1 MPTRRDAIPL
11 SDPVH
16 HAARV
21 AGQPPSPAPNS
32 DDAAA
37 ERDAPR
43 ADERDL
49 LLAIG
54 APGAGKTVWLARML
68 DALATET
75 VVAGGRIDPHAPR
88 NGPGSVAISAQ
99 PLSDA
104 TSAHVRSI
112 VSGLDDRGW
121 PLPTTEP
128 FDHEVLF
135 RLEDPDGV
143 RERRLT
149 IVDLPGPALL
159 SAFAPSNPST
169 LTISWTVGNQL
180 QRTAAVLAFVD
191 PAALA
196 ARTQAAIDGLNAV
209 ISMLEHLRS
218 QPHGRSVPVVI
229 VLSRADRGYKAIL
242 AEGGMRRFMDRHLGG
257 LLAACE
263 SGRVYLSSATRSR
276 LVSRGVREPSNRRP
290 PENLVEPMAFLL
302 ELVLEVDALQRVAD
316 ARARDAAGRARDGSP
331 ADRPPATAVGDRPI
345 PAWAWTLFAIGMLA
359 AAVAAADLAIGFS
372 RGADPRGTTAAEG
385 GPVMRDATGVRDA
398 PRPAQSPAQSPAKS
412 LAPGAPN
419 DAPAPSGTAD
429 DRREPPSE
437 SEVRP

>member
-11 SDPVH
+11 SDPVADAVRATRGGVPPE
-16 HAARV
+16 AA
-21 AGQPPSPAPNS
+21 S
-32 DDAAA
+32 DDGPV
-37 ERDAPR
+37 ERDAAR
-43 ADERDL
+43 AGERDL
-49 LLAIG
+49 VLAIG
-54 APGAGKTVWLARML
+54 APGAGKTVWIARML

-88 NGPGSVAISAQ
+88 TGPDSVTISAE
-99 PLSDA
+99 PLSEA
-104 TSAHVRSI
+104 TATRVRTI
-112 VSGLDDRGW
+112 VSGLDDRRW

-128 FDHEVLF
+128 FDHDVLF
-135 RLEDPDGV
+135 RLGDPDGV

-180 QRTAAVLAFVD
+180 QRTAAVLAFLD

-218 QPHGRSVPVVI
+218 QPHGRSVPVVVI
-229 VLSRADRGYKAIL
+229 LSRADRGYKSIL
-242 AEGGMRRFMDRHLGG
+242 GEGGMRRFMDRHLGG

-263 SGRVYLSSATRSR
+263 SGRVYISSATRSR

-316 ARARDAAGRARDGSP
+316 ARARVAAERARESAP
-331 ADRPPATAVGDRPI
+331 AERLPAAREGERPI
-345 PAWAWTLFAIGMLA
+345 PAWAWILFAIGMLA

-372 RGADPRGTTAAEG
+372 SGAGDRGTTAPQNGAEMR
-385 GPVMRDATGVRDA
+385 GPSAMRED
-398 PRPAQSPAQSPAKS
+398 PRAAS
-412 LAPGAPN
+412 GAPA
-419 DAPAPSGTAD
+419 DAPAPTTAID
-429 DRREPPSE
+429 DRHEPSP
-437 SEVRP
+437 EVRP